1 MPLLCIGISMHAR
14 AGDMAET
21 LDSMIP
27 QLDDDVELSRVDG
40 SSTDNTQDALREF
53 SEREKRLYAPD

>member
-1 MPLLCIGISMHAR
+1 MHAR